1 MGTFSTIGYIGQN
14 FALRILGNPIEIWI
28 ASIIAGILAL
38 PLYKVIAQFLAD
50 KLFKEETSAI
60 SEKTFVGKII
70 EINTGV
76 ARVGLPAEGKYKDQF
91 GQLHYFM
98 VEPDNATD
106 QFYQG
111 DMVKLIKYENKIFK
125 AIKT

>member
-1 MGTFSTIGYIGQN
+1 
-14 FALRILGNPIEIWI
+14 
-28 ASIIAGILAL
+28 
-38 PLYKVIAQFLAD
+38 
-50 KLFKEETSAI
+50 
-60 SEKTFVGKII
+60 
-70 EINTGV
+70 
-76 ARVGLPAEGKYKDQF
+76 VGLPAEGKYKDQF